1 MAFWAAVKSSV
12 FQVKLVRLHFGQLLE
27 KVGYFLFQH
36 LVTLVK
42 LARNLEI
49 TLELRIVFTLSHSK
63 LLQTHDQMSRML
75 LLAFTVLYID
85 AISVKR
91 MMTIILK
98 RPGLAHLKKL

>member
-1 MAFWAAVKSSV
+1 MMAPSTKHVNRYRKLRMVTFGATFCKIWATFYNNIWS
-12 FQVKLVRLHFGQLLE
+12 LVA
-27 KVGYFLFQH
+27 
-36 LVTLVK
+36 
-42 LARNLEI
+42 LAHNLEI